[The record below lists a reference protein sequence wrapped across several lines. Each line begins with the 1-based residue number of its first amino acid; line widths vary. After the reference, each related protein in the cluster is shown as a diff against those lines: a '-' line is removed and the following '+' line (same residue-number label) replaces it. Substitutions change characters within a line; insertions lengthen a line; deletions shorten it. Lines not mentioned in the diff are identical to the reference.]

1 MLDVDAV
8 SRLRVYA
15 LAHGDHNGDRSVDLD
30 DTRMVT
36 WLLVT
41 LGARKRVDTPQK
53 YCMDNYLACT
63 HNEPAQRADY
73 QNGPANPLEPG
84 PDYYAPTGHY
94 PSGGRG
100 HGGPDHVNW

>member
-1 MLDVDAV
+1 
-8 SRLRVYA
+8 
-15 LAHGDHNGDRSVDLD
+15 
-30 DTRMVT
+30 
-36 WLLVT
+36 
-41 LGARKRVDTPQK
+41 
-53 YCMDNYLACT
+53 MDNYLACT

-94 PSGGRG
+94 QSGGRG